1 LKTKMKP
8 FNKKEEG
15 PQTLSQR
22 LKKAR
27 ESSGFSLKKFAE
39 ISKIQLGYLEQLEE
53 GRYEKLPAFVYIRGF
68 LKKYCQILNLPPDEI
83 LGQIQNEFKAV
94 SSKNEKEI
102 LKLPSLSSP
111 KIIITP
117 KRIRWAVIAII
128 FLAILSYL
136 VYQLDYLIAP
146 PRLVLDYPAQDLTI
160 NSSSIRIL
168 GQAEYSVKLTIN
180 GQQIFV
186 DNDGRFSQEI
196 NLSPGLNTL
205 QIEAVNRFGRKTEIR
220 RFINVQ

>member
-1 LKTKMKP
+1 MKP